1 MKKVLFLIIILFSS
15 FLIYDYVSA
24 ACFRVKYSNGTTG
37 YSTNPPDDAL
47 DVRTVQNSLCT
58 ASENAGRIDHNN
70 SNSGRINF
78 NDRVSCGSIGSFN
91 KKIPEITSWII
102 SLVEIAIPVILA
114 IIGAID
120 FIKGITSGK
129 EDESKKGQQMFLKR
143 IITAIIIFFIV
154 AFGKLVVNV
163 FSSGNVESGNIID
176 CIDCFIS
183 NDCN

>member
-15 FLIYDYVSA
+15 FLIYDNVSA

-58 ASENAGRIDHNN
+58 A
-70 SNSGRINF
+70 SGRINF

>member
-15 FLIYDYVSA
+15 FLIYDNVSA
-24 ACFRVKYSNGTTG
+24 TCFRVKYSNGTTG

-47 DVRTVQNSLCT
+47 DVRTVQNSFC
-58 ASENAGRIDHNN
+58 S
-70 SNSGRINF
+70 SRINF
-78 NDRVSCGSIGSFN
+78 NDKVSCGSIGSFN
-91 KKIPEITSWII
+91 KKIPEITSWLI

-120 FIKGITSGK
+120 FVKGITSQK
-129 EDESKKGQQMFLKR
+129 EDEAKKGQQMFLKR

-163 FSSGNVESGNIID
+163 FSSGDVESGNVID